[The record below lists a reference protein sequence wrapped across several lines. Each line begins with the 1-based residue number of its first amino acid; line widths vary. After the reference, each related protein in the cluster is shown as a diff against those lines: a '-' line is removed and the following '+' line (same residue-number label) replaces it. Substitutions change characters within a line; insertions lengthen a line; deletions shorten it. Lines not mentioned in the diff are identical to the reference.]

1 MIYIYKLFWIL
12 ETTGFTKRPLA
23 HETLLCL
30 AAEYTFS
37 CACVAMKQKEN
48 KSWVCIGKSWVCMS
62 PSILKGL
69 CIRNRFVFSFK
80 YTAIEFLKIIREK
93 TKK

>member
-1 MIYIYKLFWIL
+1 MSVLENIHSQRVHLDKYIYKLFWIL
-12 ETTGFTKRPLA
+12 ETSGFTERPLA
-23 HETLLCL
+23 HDTLLCL

-62 PSILKGL
+62 P
-69 CIRNRFVFSFK
+69 
-80 YTAIEFLKIIREK
+80 
-93 TKK
+93 